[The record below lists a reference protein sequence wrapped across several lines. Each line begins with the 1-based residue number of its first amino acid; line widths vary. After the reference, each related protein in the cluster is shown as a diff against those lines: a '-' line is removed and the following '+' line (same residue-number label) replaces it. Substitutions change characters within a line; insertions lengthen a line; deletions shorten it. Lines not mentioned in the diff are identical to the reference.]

1 MAMST
6 VNGAD
11 AISFAVGGLTIAVA
25 SDDRRLAQA
34 LARRYEPW
42 LVEGPSLCRV
52 QVRCGQG
59 PRLPGRPS
67 PAAYFDP
74 DRACHLQAPGY
85 HGVIAADGRSG
96 ALELAVADEADA
108 DYFLRAALA
117 LLAFEAGGLLVH
129 GAGFLRRGQAV
140 LLTGRSGI
148 GKSTSVRVSAGLPDT
163 VALGDDLILLM
174 PTADG
179 WQAFGTPF
187 WNPEAPAALRLGQ
200 TCSGPLAGIFRL
212 AQDRRDWVQPLS
224 RAQLVAGLMSDLPIV
239 PLDAA
244 RAPQVFARLARLAQ
258 TVATGE
264 LHFRPT
270 PDFWSVLDEFIPSPV
285 PLQPHQAPQ

>member
-1 MAMST
+1 MAVNP
-6 VNGAD
+6 VNGAWD
-11 AISFAVGGLTIAVA
+11 FSFAVGGLTIALA
-25 SDDRRLAQA
+25 SDDRPLLEA

-59 PRLPGRPS
+59 QRMPNRPS
-67 PAAYFDP
+67 PAASFDQG
-74 DRACHLQAPGY
+74 RACHLRAPGY
-85 HGVIAADGRSG
+85 HGVIAADGCSG
-96 ALELAVADEADA
+96 TLELAVADEADA
-108 DYFLRAALA
+108 DYFLRAVLA
-117 LLAFEAGGLLVH
+117 VLAFEAGGLLVH
-129 GAGFLRRGQAV
+129 AAGFLRRGRAV

-179 WQAFGTPF
+179 WWAHGTPF
-187 WNPEAPAALRLGQ
+187 WNPEAPAALRIGQ
-200 TCSGPLAGIFRL
+200 TASGPLAGLFRL

-224 RAQLVAGLMSDLPIV
+224 AGQLVAGLMSDLPIV
-239 PLDAA
+239 PLDTV
-244 RAPQVFARLARLAQ
+244 RASQAFALLARLAR
-258 TVATGE
+258 TVATGQ

-270 PDFWSVLDEFIPSPV
+270 PDFWSVLDEFILSSVPV
-285 PLQPHQAPQ
+285 QPHQAPQ